1 MKNPNIL
8 IVDDNKNNILVLE
21 GVLEDLSVEFCIA
34 NSGQDALG
42 ILLEEEIALIL
53 LDVQMPEM
61 DGFECASL
69 IKKMKKTRN
78 IPIIFLTALSGD
90 DENLFKGYEN
100 GAVDFISKTFNEY
113 VLKSKVNIFIE
124 LYNQKKKIE
133 EHNLFLKE
141 LSIKDGLTGIYNHRH
156 MQNEINR
163 EFALAIRNNTDLSVL
178 MLDIDHFKKLN
189 DNYGHSYGD
198 NVLKKLTKI
207 ISKAIRESDI
217 FARYGGEEF
226 LVILPTT
233 DLKGGQN
240 LAESIREEIENGDF
254 SYKKINTKVTISIG
268 VSTLKNFNIKKAS
281 ELIENA
287 DKELYN
293 AKNNGRN
300 RVCSNS

>member
-1 MKNPNIL
+1 MQKPKIL
-8 IVDDNKNNILVLE
+8 IVDDNKNNVLVLE

-78 IPIIFLTALSGD
+78 IPIIFLTALRSD

-100 GAVDFISKTFNEY
+100 GAVDFISKPFNEY

-156 MQNEINR
+156 MQIEINR

-198 NVLKKLTKI
+198 TVLKKLTKI

-268 VSTLKNFNIKKAS
+268 VSTLKNFDIKTAS

-287 DKELYN
+287 DKALYN

-300 RVCSNS
+300 RVYSNS